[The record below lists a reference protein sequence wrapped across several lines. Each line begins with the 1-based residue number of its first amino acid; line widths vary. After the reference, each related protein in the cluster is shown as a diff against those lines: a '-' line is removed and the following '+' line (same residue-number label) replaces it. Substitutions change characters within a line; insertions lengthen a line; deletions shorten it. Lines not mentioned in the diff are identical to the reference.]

1 MIREFDPESSSHQ
14 TASSATQSLIFAL
27 TTRRSKILRTFVVD
41 LKKVLSNVQVRGT
54 FGEVQLATI
63 LEQFLSPGQFIK
75 NVQIKENSQER
86 VEFAI
91 RLPGRDSDGEV
102 LLPVD
107 AKFPQ
112 EDYERLIAAA
122 EWEILTRHSRP
133 PASRSGCDWSLAC

>member
-1 MIREFDPESSSHQ
+1 M
-14 TASSATQSLIFAL
+14 
-27 TTRRSKILRTFVVD
+27 
-41 LKKVLSNVQVRGT
+41 LSNVQVRGT

-122 EWEILTRHSRP
+122 ELGDSDAAFAPARILIRMRLVVGMLKTP
-133 PASRSGCDWSLAC
+133 FI